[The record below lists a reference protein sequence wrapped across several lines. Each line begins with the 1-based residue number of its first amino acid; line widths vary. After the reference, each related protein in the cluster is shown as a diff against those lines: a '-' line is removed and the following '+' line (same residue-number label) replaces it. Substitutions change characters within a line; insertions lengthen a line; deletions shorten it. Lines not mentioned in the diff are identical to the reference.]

1 MVRDAERPAVSR
13 VVSLFLLSQIF
24 LIIHHKPL
32 VSTIL
37 GLLIKLEENRLLNI
51 ATNPNVSIEDNI
63 TDEEKELR
71 ICSSTMATVGGLES
85 LNRLTP
91 HLETIIESL
100 NPSENDYEALF
111 ALSLLYAMGENKG
124 KRPNIGYHRA
134 YFTYFI
140 IFRNK

>member
-71 ICSSTMATVGGLES
+71 ICSSTMATVES

-124 KRPNIGYHRA
+124 KMPNIGYHSV
-134 YFTYFI
+134 YFIYFI